1 MDETK
6 KTGIFW
12 GAALVMLMVGMFV
25 AWPTQTRDDDDGTVR
40 ILFEKFTDPLAASNM
55 KVVTFDEEK
64 GELEEFVVRKDPTT
78 ELWTIESKG
87 DYPADA
93 LEQVKKAANSLISLK
108 VLDVQTTNAEDHAE
122 LGVIEPDMQKLQ
134 VGDEGVGRL
143 VSFKDKARETLASI
157 IIGKALKDDP
167 EKRFVR
173 IPGQDPVYVV
183 RIDPSSFTTDFQD
196 WVEDDLLQLS
206 SIDVGQVTIDD
217 YSASI
222 SPTGK
227 FSMDRKYVAT
237 VKQNGSAWEM
247 VKMAEYEQDSIEPK
261 ETKVDP
267 SKKLNVQKLN
277 DLKNTL
283 DDLKFVSVRR
293 KPQGMSAS
301 LRANEDLLKN
311 DEALAS
317 LITRGFFPVAMQ
329 AKDEERE
336 VEIVSANGELR
347 VATTGGVQYTLR
359 FGNVNTED
367 QEKAKEGETEQ
378 GVNRYLLVTTSVD
391 ESQFPAPELAKVI
404 ESVDELKKS
413 IEDQKKAVAE
423 QNQPK
428 VEPQETQPTQPDTQP
443 ESAEQPMKEES
454 KEETKSTEESKTEEP
469 TREPAKEEEP
479 KKEASEKEA
488 TETEPAKAETTSES
502 ADEAKDADAKASEA
516 TEGSTEDSGEV
527 SAEGSGSGQDDE
539 AKSKDE
545 SAEET
550 KSTET
555 EAKSEDSPDK
565 EAKSDDV
572 KSEDKPESD
581 TPKTDTAEP
590 ASEKPASEKDAE
602 SQPAGEDMSK
612 LTDEE
617 WQELLEAEQEKI
629 SKANQRLMDD
639 RKDKMKAAEQKARE
653 LNARFADWY
662 YVIPESTYN
671 KLRLKQADLFE
682 SEAKDEQG
690 AADTSANGPSIPG
703 LNIPGLNLPN
713 IEQ

>member
-1 MDETK
+1 MDEIK

-12 GAALVMLMVGMFV
+12 GIALVTLMVGMFV
-25 AWPTQTRDDDDGTVR
+25 AWPTQTRDDDSDTAR

-78 ELWTIESKG
+78 ELWTIETKG

-108 VLDVQTTNAEDHAE
+108 VLDVQTTNVEDHAK

-143 VSFKDKARETLASI
+143 VSLKDKARETLASI
-157 IIGKALKDDP
+157 IIGNALKDDP

-173 IPGQDPVYVV
+173 VQGQDPVYVV

-206 SIDVGQVTIDD
+206 SIEVGQVTIDD

-227 FSMDRKYVAT
+227 FNMDRKYLAT
-237 VKQNGSAWEM
+237 VKQAGSAWEM
-247 VKMAEYEQDSIEPK
+247 QKLAEYDKSSIEPK
-261 ETKVDP
+261 EIKVDP

-311 DEALAS
+311 DESMAS
-317 LITRGFFPVAMQ
+317 LITQGFFPVAMQ
-329 AKDEERE
+329 AKGKERE

-359 FGNVNTED
+359 FGNVNTDD
-367 QEKAKEGETEQ
+367 QQKAKEVASDQ

-391 ESQFPAPELAKVI
+391 EGQFPVPELSKVV

-413 IEDQKKAVAE
+413 IEDQKKAAAQANPPKAE
-423 QNQPK
+423 SEGTPA
-428 VEPQETQPTQPDTQP
+428 D
-443 ESAEQPMKEES
+443 ESVGD
-454 KEETKSTEESKTEEP
+454 
-469 TREPAKEEEP
+469 EP
-479 KKEASEKEA
+479 KKEESQEEAVSADESLKDESAKEVPEKQPVKAEAKPETSASEK
-488 TETEPAKAETTSES
+488 TTDNKAAES
-502 ADEAKDADAKASEA
+502 I
-516 TEGSTEDSGEV
+516 EGSAEDAGEV
-527 SAEGSGSGQDDE
+527 SSEGSGSGQDDDDKANKDAPNDAVE
-539 AKSKDE
+539 AKATETEVKSE
-545 SAEET
+545 ASSPEPET
-550 KSTET
+550 KSDVLKAEDEPKSNKVEPSSEVTTSEEPT
-555 EAKSEDSPDK
+555 SEKEADSP
-565 EAKSDDV
+565 AN
-572 KSEDKPESD
+572 
-581 TPKTDTAEP
+581 
-590 ASEKPASEKDAE
+590 
-602 SQPAGEDMSK
+602 GEDMSK

-617 WQELLEAEQEKI
+617 WLELLEAEQEKI
-629 SKANQRLMDD
+629 SKSNQRLMDE
-639 RKDKMKAAEQKARE
+639 RKDKMKSAEQKVRE

-682 SEAKDEQG
+682 SEAKDDQG
-690 AADTSANGPSIPG
+690 SADTSADGPSIPG

-713 IEQ
+713 PE